1 MWDISDMGEDQS
13 VFISTRAKNQSPV
26 TINIG
31 CFLALVATCL
41 SCPLKTYLRK
51 KTKMLQVKVRK
62 LYYYDPKKPMP
73 VPTAF
78 YPGSDTAPDILGQPG
93 TEAVKVGGGDTKNMD
108 FLPSR
113 DKGNMLKTTHIEADR
128 PVRRRENDRRGNWEE
143 GYGERRGHDEY
154 EEELQRGERGRRWDR
169 DVWG

>member
-1 MWDISDMGEDQS
+1 MWDIPDMGEDQS
-13 VFISTRAKNQSPV
+13 VFISTRAKNQTPV

-31 CFLALVATCL
+31 CFLALAATCL

-93 TEAVKVGGGDTKNMD
+93 TEVVKVGGGDTKNMD

-113 DKGNMLKTTHIEADR
+113 SFRIEM
-128 PVRRRENDRRGNWEE
+128 ENLSFRQVGQAANQSIINISWC
-143 GYGERRGHDEY
+143 
-154 EEELQRGERGRRWDR
+154 
-169 DVWG
+169 